1 MDFVIEFLTKNI
13 SSVGTYILF
22 FLLGSAVLFHLSKLK
37 NERQV
42 ALSTLQIIHTV
53 LMSKLGEKADMLISI
68 WIEGLKKIQDGEFS
82 DEDGVDQFVRYLRL
96 AAKNNGIELDEAD
109 VQAIST
115 LVLSTLQ
122 TYVGKKPKEIDI
134 AVNKFAAMSQISSL
148 SIK

>member
-1 MDFVIEFLTKNI
+1 MNFLVEFLTKHI

-22 FLLGSAVLFHLSKLK
+22 FLVGSAVLYHLSKLK
-37 NERQV
+37 NERQT
-42 ALSTLQIIHTV
+42 ALNTLQIIHMV
-53 LMSKLGEKADMLISI
+53 LKSKLGEKADMLISI

-96 AAKNNGIELDEAD
+96 AAKNNGIDLSEAD

-148 SIK
+148 STK

>member
-13 SSVGTYILF
+13 SSIGTYILF

-42 ALSTLQIIHTV
+42 ALSTLQIIHAV
-53 LMSKLGEKADMLISI
+53 LKSKLGEKSDMLISI

-148 SIK
+148 STK

>member
-53 LMSKLGEKADMLISI
+53 LKSKLGEKADMLISI

-134 AVNKFAAMSQISSL
+134 AVNKFAAMSQISRL

>member
-68 WIEGLKKIQDGEFS
+68 WIEGLKKIQDGEFCTFMLKLMRKLQKKYKTTHFK
-82 DEDGVDQFVRYLRL
+82 VDIVYYH
-96 AAKNNGIELDEAD
+96 NNDNNHL
-109 VQAIST
+109 
-115 LVLSTLQ
+115 
-122 TYVGKKPKEIDI
+122 P
-134 AVNKFAAMSQISSL
+134 
-148 SIK
+148 

>member
-122 TYVGKKPKEIDI
+122 TYIGKKPKEIDI

>member
-1 MDFVIEFLTKNI
+1 MDFVIELLTKNI
-13 SSVGTYILF
+13 SSIGTYILF

-42 ALSTLQIIHTV
+42 ALSTLQIIHAV
-53 LMSKLGEKADMLISI
+53 LKSKLGEKSDMLISI

-134 AVNKFAAMSQISSL
+134 AVNKFNIMIHRYA
-148 SIK
+148 

>member
-1 MDFVIEFLTKNI
+1 MDFVIELLTKNI
-13 SSVGTYILF
+13 SSIGTYILF

-42 ALSTLQIIHTV
+42 ALSTLQIIHAV
-53 LMSKLGEKADMLISI
+53 LKSKLGEKSDMLISI

-134 AVNKFAAMSQISSL
+134 AVNKFNIMIHR
-148 SIK
+148 

>member
-53 LMSKLGEKADMLISI
+53 LKSKLGEKADMLISI

>member
-1 MDFVIEFLTKNI
+1 MDFVIEFLTKYI
-13 SSVGTYILF
+13 SSIGTYILF

-42 ALSTLQIIHTV
+42 ALSTLQIIHAV
-53 LMSKLGEKADMLISI
+53 LKSKLGEKSDMLISI

>member
-13 SSVGTYILF
+13 SSIGTYILF

-42 ALSTLQIIHTV
+42 ALSTLQIIHAV
-53 LMSKLGEKADMLISI
+53 LKSKLGEKSDMLISI

>member
-13 SSVGTYILF
+13 SSIGTYILF

-42 ALSTLQIIHTV
+42 ALSTLQIIHAV
-53 LMSKLGEKADMLISI
+53 LKSKLGEKSDMLISI

-134 AVNKFAAMSQISSL
+134 AVNKFNIMIHR
-148 SIK
+148 

>member
-53 LMSKLGEKADMLISI
+53 LKSKLGEKADMLISI

-134 AVNKFAAMSQISSL
+134 AVNKFNIMNHR
-148 SIK
+148 

>member
-53 LMSKLGEKADMLISI
+53 LKSKLGEKADMLISI

-148 SIK
+148 STK

>member
-53 LMSKLGEKADMLISI
+53 LKSKLGEKADMLISI

-122 TYVGKKPKEIDI
+122 TYIGKKPKEIDI

>member
-13 SSVGTYILF
+13 SSIGTYILF

-42 ALSTLQIIHTV
+42 ALSTLQIIHAV
-53 LMSKLGEKADMLISI
+53 LKSKLGEKSDMLISI

-148 SIK
+148 NTK